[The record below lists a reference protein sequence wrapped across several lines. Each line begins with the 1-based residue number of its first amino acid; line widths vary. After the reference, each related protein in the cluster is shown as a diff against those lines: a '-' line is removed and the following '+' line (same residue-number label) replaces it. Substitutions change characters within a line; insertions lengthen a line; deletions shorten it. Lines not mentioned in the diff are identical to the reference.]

1 MRIFNLLLQ
10 FLLKFLVNFFSDLIS
25 LQNSHFML
33 DKHCQS
39 SASSINKESLG
50 LYLLS
55 NYKVYRILFLRGGSS
70 SCGSTLSSWAGSGS
84 SGVL

>member
-1 MRIFNLLLQ
+1 MLK

-25 LQNSHFML
+25 LQSQFL
-33 DKHCQS
+33 LPFIAWQALPILCFL
-39 SASSINKESLG
+39 NKPESLG

-55 NYKVYRILFLRGGSS
+55 IYKVYRIVFLRGGGGGS